1 MQIKVSHNP
10 NKSALPSDPAF
21 GRSGFQI
28 GKESVLKIASNA
40 NFRDWFSGSKIVD
53 DEGLPL
59 VLYHSTPAYFDRFR
73 VDHGEDSYCKFG
85 AHFGSIEAAERRVDV
100 KKKEDDFNGVAA
112 SKSGSFVIPVFISAA
127 RILRLSEPRTGR
139 WGVDDIMMQIMELG
153 DQNAIDIPMQML
165 EDFYNDELVL
175 DNGVTWLDADQYEKT
190 SGLINFLT
198 DTLGYDAIV
207 YENRFEGGG
216 DSYLLWEP
224 GRIKSAISNMG
235 SYNKDDP
242 RFDR

>member
-1 MQIKVSHNP
+1 MQIKVSHSP
-10 NKSALPSDPAF
+10 YKSTFLTDLE
-21 GRSGFQI
+21 SGKSSFQI
-28 GKESVLKIASNA
+28 GEESVLKIISNA
-40 NFRDWFSGSKIVD
+40 KFHDWFSGSKIVD
-53 DEGLPL
+53 DKGLPL
-59 VLYHSTPAYFDRFR
+59 VLYHSTSAYFDRFR

-85 AHFGSIEAAERRVDV
+85 AHFGSIEAAERRVEV
-100 KKKEDDFNGVAA
+100 KKKEDEFNGVSA

-153 DQNAIDIPMQML
+153 EQNTIEVPMRML
-165 EDFYNDELVL
+165 DDFYNDELIL
-175 DNGVTWLDADQYEKT
+175 DNGVTWVDADQYEKT
-190 SGLINFLT
+190 SGLMSFLT
-198 DTLGYDAIV
+198 DTLGYHAIV
-207 YENRFEGGG
+207 YENCFEGGG

-224 GRIKSAISNMG
+224 GRIKSASSNTG

>member
-1 MQIKVSHNP
+1 MQIKVTHSP
-10 NKSALPSDPAF
+10 NRLALQSNLASGCSD
-21 GRSGFQI
+21 FQI
-28 GKESVLKIASNA
+28 GKEPVLKITSNA

-59 VLYHSTPAYFDRFR
+59 VLYHSTSVYFDRFR

-85 AHFGSIEAAERRVDV
+85 AHFGSIDAAERRVEV
-100 KKKEDDFNGVAA
+100 KKTEDEFNGVAA

-139 WGVDDIMMQIMELG
+139 WGVDDIMTQIMELG
-153 DQNAIDIPMQML
+153 DQEGIEVPMQML

-175 DNGVTWLDADQYEKT
+175 DNGVTWVDADQYEKT
-190 SGLINFLT
+190 SGLISFLT

-224 GRIKSAISNMG
+224 GRIKSAISNLG